1 VSEQRA
7 RKRFDPKHVEETD
20 TANDFTKD
28 WAGGSRTDDRV
39 LRIAGLLGRQTA
51 RELLR
56 QAAND
61 NQPDGSTPTEES
73 QS

>member
-1 VSEQRA
+1 VSEQCA
-7 RKRFDPKHVEETD
+7 RKRFDSDYVEETD
-20 TANDFTKD
+20 TPNDFTND
-28 WAGGSRTDDRV
+28 WADGSRTDNRV

-61 NQPDGSTPTEES
+61 NEPDRSTPTEES

>member
-7 RKRFDPKHVEETD
+7 RKRFDPEHVEETD
-20 TANDFTKD
+20 TPNDFTKD
-28 WAGGSRTDDRV
+28 WTDGSRTDDRV

-61 NQPDGSTPTEES
+61 NKPDRSTPTEGS